1 MLGSF
6 NEMIT
11 MKQKINERLDLAR
24 RFARRLTEQDAV
36 YDELDRQLEEDPG
49 LKELYEDIAANLHAE
64 NMEPTG
70 REEWMDFERR
80 YLFSGRRRRNLIF
93 RYAAVACVLVALT
106 VGLSLYFSGQ
116 EEPPVVISS
125 GGNLPTL
132 SVSDQVYALDS
143 AGIKQFAQQHVIMQQ
158 TEKELTYR
166 VDTVAPVTPEW
177 HTIRV
182 PRQAEFTLVLAD
194 GSRVRLNTNTTLRY
208 PVPFTGSTRDVW
220 VEGEAFFEV
229 SPDRAKPFVV
239 HFEDNHVT
247 VLGTAFNV
255 SCYKQHPSR
264 TTLVRGSVSLSNS
277 LDSVVLLPGQEGI
290 IRASGENITVREAD
304 VNVVTAWLNDR
315 FYFKEL
321 PLSEIMRTLGEWYD
335 VKVRFDREST
345 AAMLFSIET
354 RRYEDIDSVLRIL
367 ESTKKVSFT
376 RKGNMIEVRS
386 NL

>member
-6 NEMIT
+6 NAKIT
-11 MKQKINERLDLAR
+11 MKQKINERLELAR
-24 RFARRLTEQDAV
+24 QFAKRLTEQDAV
-36 YDELDRQLEEDPG
+36 HDELDRRLEEDPG
-49 LKELYEDIAANLHAE
+49 LKELYEDIAANFHAE
-64 NMEPTG
+64 DMERTD
-70 REEWMDFERR
+70 RWEWMDFERR
-80 YLFSGRRRRNLIF
+80 YLIRGRRNLIF
-93 RYAAVACVLVALT
+93 RYVAVACVFVALT
-106 VGLSLYFSGQ
+106 VGLSLYFSGR

-125 GGNLPTL
+125 AGNLPTL
-132 SVSDQVYALDS
+132 SVSDRVYALDS
-143 AGIKQFAQQHVIMQQ
+143 AGVKRFAQQHVVMQQ
-158 TEKELTYR
+158 TDKELTYR
-166 VDTVAPVTPEW
+166 VDTVGPVAPEW

-208 PVPFTGSTRDVW
+208 PVPFTGSTREVW

-229 SPDRAKPFVV
+229 SPDREKPFVV
-239 HFEDNHVT
+239 HFEDNHVR

-255 SCYKQHPSR
+255 SCYKRQPSR

-290 IRASGENITVREAD
+290 IRAAGESITVREAD

-315 FYFKEL
+315 FYFKEQSL
-321 PLSEIMRTLGEWYD
+321 GGIMRALGEWYD
-335 VKVRFDREST
+335 VKVRFDRENT

-354 RRYEDIDSVLRIL
+354 KRYEDIDSVLRIL

>member
-1 MLGSF
+1 
-6 NEMIT
+6 
-11 MKQKINERLDLAR
+11 MKQEINERLELAR
-24 RFARRLTEQDAV
+24 RFARRLMEQDADH
-36 YDELDRQLEEDPG
+36 DELDRQLEEDSG

-64 NMEPTG
+64 NMVQTDR
-70 REEWMDFERR
+70 REWVDFERR
-80 YLFSGRRRRNLIF
+80 YLFRGRRRRSLIF
-93 RYAAVACVLVALT
+93 RYAAVACVLVSLT
-106 VGLSLYFSGQ
+106 VALSLYFSGR
-116 EEPPVVISS
+116 EESPVVISS
-125 GGNLPTL
+125 GGNRPTL
-132 SVSDQVYALDS
+132 AVSDQVYALDS
-143 AGIKQFAQQHVIMQQ
+143 AGIKQFSRQHVIMQQ
-158 TEKELTYR
+158 TDKELTYQ
-166 VDTVAPVTPEW
+166 VDTVAPVAPEW

-182 PRQAEFTLVLAD
+182 PRQAEFTLVFAD

-208 PVPFTGSTRDVW
+208 PVPFTGSMREVW
-220 VEGEAFFEV
+220 IEGEAFFEV
-229 SPDRAKPFVV
+229 APDREKPFVV

-255 SCYKQHPSR
+255 SCYKQQPSR

-290 IRASGENITVREAD
+290 IRAAGESITVREAD

-321 PLSEIMRTLGEWYD
+321 SLSEIMRTLGEWYD
-335 VKVRFDREST
+335 VKVRFDRENT

-354 RRYEDIDSVLRIL
+354 KRYEDIDSVLRIL